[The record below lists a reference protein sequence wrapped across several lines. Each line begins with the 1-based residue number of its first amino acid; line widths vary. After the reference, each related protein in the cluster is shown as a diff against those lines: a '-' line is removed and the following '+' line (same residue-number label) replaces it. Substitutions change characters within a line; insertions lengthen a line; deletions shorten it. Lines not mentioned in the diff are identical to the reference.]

1 MANGWRD
8 HNITQSRD
16 PTGILRVV
24 GALDVAGGQLK
35 QCPAVDLIR
44 QETGRTTGYPGNCG
58 GRGEQICSDL
68 GAGVAAPDYQHP
80 GSAELVAGAVI
91 GGVQLCPGEL
101 CGPGDEGH
109 EGAAP

>member
-24 GALDVAGGQLK
+24 GALDVAGGQLT
-35 QCPAVDLIR
+35 QCASVDRIR
-44 QETGRTTGYPGNCG
+44 QETGRTTRDPGNCG
-58 GRGEQICSDL
+58 GRGWHICSDL
-68 GAGVAAPDYQHP
+68 CSGVASADYQHP
-80 GSAELVAGAVI
+80 GSAELVAGAVL

-101 CGPGDEGH
+101 CGPG
-109 EGAAP
+109 